1 MTDIDDTTAADAA
14 DLPEPI
20 ATHYLTST
28 DDVVEHLRAASQL
41 GLGARVRNYLEP
53 DEDGQ
58 TYAERWELELLTAA
72 PVQTEEE

>member
-1 MTDIDDTTAADAA
+1 MDDTIAADAA
-14 DLPEPI
+14 EAPEPI

-41 GLGARVRNYLEP
+41 GMGVRVRNYLEP